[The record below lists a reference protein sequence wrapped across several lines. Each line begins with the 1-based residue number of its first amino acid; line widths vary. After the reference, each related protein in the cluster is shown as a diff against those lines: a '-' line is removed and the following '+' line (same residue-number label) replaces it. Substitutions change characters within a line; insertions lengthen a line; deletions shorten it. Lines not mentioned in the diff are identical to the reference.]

1 MNNRSDTKEKR
12 KRLTRITKITG
23 IFILF
28 FMTLFQS
35 SSVEAH
41 STLLEMEPAEN
52 IVIQDPP
59 SSLKLRFN
67 EPLEHDLAMI
77 TVYNWNAKPVFTGNP
92 DGDVERAPLLE
103 FSLPKLEQGTYTV
116 KWSVV
121 SADGHPVSGS
131 YAFSVGQPTKG
142 DVKSAGDGGNTASAL
157 IAARVIPEGF
167 LLLGAG
173 LFWFGWLAERKK
185 FPSLNTLWMKGRLTG
200 AILILLGTIAELI
213 TYGFSLPTGIIQ
225 VIFSGRWELL
235 LQFPFV
241 LMLFAQLFLLIL
253 LFIPGMIRGWYLTL
267 WMALAVTPAFGG
279 HVWGMKDPLVALI
292 PRVIHQVSIAFWL
305 GALSYVILLI
315 IWQKKQDTSISWK
328 KFRPFFVNNMMIASG
343 LVIVSGVIM
352 AYLQTGISAV
362 FTDWKTWSTLIII
375 KIILT
380 ITMLGMAMFQ
390 TLKWKRNEK
399 FMTEPVIRREWI
411 VGLVIIVFGIWMSQI
426 AYPIAIKT
434 YDETL
439 TTDEIKADINIDKL
453 KMGNRE
459 MMAEVSGFD
468 GEPPEEV
475 IVEVSMP
482 QHDMGSGELIA
493 EKDESGNYIVDL
505 PFTMSGIWI
514 FEMTATYPDGEE
526 KEWQDEIFI
535 EGNGN

>member
-28 FMTLFQS
+28 FMALFQS

-305 GALSYVILLI
+305 GALSYVILLL

-453 KMGNRE
+453 QMGNRE

>member
-28 FMTLFQS
+28 FMALFQS

-77 TVYNWNAKPVFTGNP
+77 TVYNWNAKPVFTDNP

-185 FPSLNTLWMKGRLTG
+185 FPSLK
-200 AILILLGTIAELI
+200 
-213 TYGFSLPTGIIQ
+213 Y
-225 VIFSGRWELL
+225 
-235 LQFPFV
+235 
-241 LMLFAQLFLLIL
+241 LMDER
-253 LFIPGMIRGWYLTL
+253 PPYWSNSH
-267 WMALAVTPAFGG
+267 PA
-279 HVWGMKDPLVALI
+279 W
-292 PRVIHQVSIAFWL
+292 
-305 GALSYVILLI
+305 
-315 IWQKKQDTSISWK
+315 
-328 KFRPFFVNNMMIASG
+328 NNC
-343 LVIVSGVIM
+343 
-352 AYLQTGISAV
+352 
-362 FTDWKTWSTLIII
+362 
-375 KIILT
+375 
-380 ITMLGMAMFQ
+380 
-390 TLKWKRNEK
+390 
-399 FMTEPVIRREWI
+399 
-411 VGLVIIVFGIWMSQI
+411 
-426 AYPIAIKT
+426 
-434 YDETL
+434 
-439 TTDEIKADINIDKL
+439 
-453 KMGNRE
+453 
-459 MMAEVSGFD
+459 
-468 GEPPEEV
+468 
-475 IVEVSMP
+475 
-482 QHDMGSGELIA
+482 
-493 EKDESGNYIVDL
+493 
-505 PFTMSGIWI
+505 
-514 FEMTATYPDGEE
+514 
-526 KEWQDEIFI
+526 
-535 EGNGN
+535 

>member
-1 MNNRSDTKEKR
+1 
-12 KRLTRITKITG
+12 
-23 IFILF
+23 
-28 FMTLFQS
+28 
-35 SSVEAH
+35 
-41 STLLEMEPAEN
+41 
-52 IVIQDPP
+52 
-59 SSLKLRFN
+59 
-67 EPLEHDLAMI
+67 
-77 TVYNWNAKPVFTGNP
+77 
-92 DGDVERAPLLE
+92 
-103 FSLPKLEQGTYTV
+103 
-116 KWSVV
+116 
-121 SADGHPVSGS
+121 
-131 YAFSVGQPTKG
+131 
-142 DVKSAGDGGNTASAL
+142 
-157 IAARVIPEGF
+157 
-167 LLLGAG
+167 
-173 LFWFGWLAERKK
+173 
-185 FPSLNTLWMKGRLTG
+185 MKGRLTG

-305 GALSYVILLI
+305 GALSYVILLL

-453 KMGNRE
+453 QMGNRE

>member
-1 MNNRSDTKEKR
+1 MA
-12 KRLTRITKITG
+12 
-23 IFILF
+23 
-28 FMTLFQS
+28 LFQS

-305 GALSYVILLI
+305 GALSYVILLL

-453 KMGNRE
+453 QMGNRE